1 MCTEVAPSKSK
12 SPSRDPT
19 ELKAGQVGDNE
30 QIQEEVSIGIGAT
43 APGSGGGIRLL
54 GLQSQAPAGG
64 DNGSHREDPRE
75 LRTGSVPPTCLL
87 PRNFCEPLE
96 LHENWSLCSV
106 GRSIPH
112 SLRSP

>member
-12 SPSRDPT
+12 SPSRDPI
-19 ELKAGQVGDNE
+19 ELKAGQVGDDE

-54 GLQSQAPAGG
+54 GLQSQAP

-75 LRTGSVPPTCLL
+75 LRTGWVPPTCLL
-87 PRNFCEPLE
+87 SRNFCEPPE
-96 LHENWSLCSV
+96 LHGSWSLCSV
-106 GRSIPH
+106 GRNIPH
-112 SLRSP
+112 GPCSP